1 MLTVVVALGGIAL
14 TTIFVRAAR
23 RSAGGSRA
31 RNLSGRRRWSLPG
44 PLRGRLQRALAAA
57 AIDITP
63 EVAVELAA
71 TTVAATTM
79 VTLAVAPALV
89 PVVLPATLLAGP
101 VALRLARGRAQL
113 RFVEALP
120 GALEQV
126 AAALRG
132 GAALEEALAVLDRT
146 PLADDVR
153 RVRARAELG
162 LGLADALAGW
172 PTDRPL
178 PEVRAVAGAL
188 AVAATVGGRAADSLD
203 GLAASLRERL
213 GALAE
218 ARALST
224 QARLSAVVVGGAPIA
239 YLAFS
244 AVVDPASVDLLVGT
258 DTGRICLVLGL
269 GCEALAVLWMRRIL
283 RGATVA

>member
-1 MLTVVVALGGIAL
+1 MLTVVVAFAGSAL
-14 TTIFVRAAR
+14 TATFVRAAR
-23 RSAGGSRA
+23 RSAGGTRA
-31 RNLSGRRRWSLPG
+31 RDLSGRRRWSLPG
-44 PLRGRLQRALAAA
+44 PLRSRLEHALSAG

-63 EVAVELAA
+63 EAAVELAA

-79 VTLAVAPALV
+79 VALAIAPTLV
-89 PVVLPATLLAGP
+89 PVVLPTTLLAGP
-101 VALRLARGRAQL
+101 VALRLARGRARR

-132 GAALEEALAVLDRT
+132 GAALEESLAVLDRT
-146 PLADDVR
+146 PLAGDVR

-172 PTDRPL
+172 PADRPL

-188 AVAATVGGRAADSLD
+188 AVAATLGGRAADALD
-203 GLAASLRERL
+203 GLASSLRERL

-258 DTGRICLVLGL
+258 DSGRVCLVLGL
-269 GCEALAVLWMRRIL
+269 GCEMLAVLWMRRIL